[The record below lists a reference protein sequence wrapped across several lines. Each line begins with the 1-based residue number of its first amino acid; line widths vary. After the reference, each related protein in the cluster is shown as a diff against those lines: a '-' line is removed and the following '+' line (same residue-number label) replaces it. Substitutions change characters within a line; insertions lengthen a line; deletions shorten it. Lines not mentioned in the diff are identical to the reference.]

1 MNNNNAPKIRAIY
14 TSKRFEIRKIYP
26 QNLDHSTDASMPIE
40 SGFEV
45 VDYEGAF
52 QVTYCTDQD
61 ADALS
66 LALKTLRKLRAS
78 KSEID
83 NYLELAVTSNVFE
96 LSDDATPQGDERY

>member
-14 TSKRFEIRKIYP
+14 TSKRFEIKKIYTE
-26 QNLDHSTDASMPIE
+26 NLDHSTDASMPIE

-83 NYLELAVTSNVFE
+83 NYLELAVTSSVFE
-96 LSDDATPQGDERY
+96 ISDEVAPDMDDYY

>member
-14 TSKRFEIRKIYP
+14 TPKRFEIRKIYP

-40 SGFEV
+40 AGFEV

-66 LALKTLRKLRAS
+66 RALKTLRKLRVS

-83 NYLELAVTSNVFE
+83 NYLELAVTSNVFD
-96 LSDDATPQGDERY
+96 LSDDATPEGDERY

>member
-61 ADALS
+61 ADALT
-66 LALKTLRKLRAS
+66 LALKTLRRLRAS

-83 NYLELAVTSNVFE
+83 NYLELAVTSSVFE
-96 LSDDATPQGDERY
+96 LSDGVAPDMDDFH